1 MNEVV
6 NDMNVE
12 TQQKLNKLREIGI
25 SNVEELTTALQK
37 EDIHFSPTEF
47 SALGRT
53 ITTTFEKN
61 NNIFPIPEWL
71 ATVFST
77 LVQGRTANT
86 ICDPYARIGLLI
98 GIMQETTKAKS
109 TIAFTPMDFEAI
121 IGKVL
126 VDNAEWRVGNSI
138 NLLSALDKK
147 LDIAACILPWGLN
160 TQKKLK
166 IGTFD
171 GYEVELDNDLGQQI
185 LILTS
190 MNLSTDGIG
199 LFVVN
204 PSFFFSPHSVFLQF
218 STLGLGLEAALELP
232 PGTFAPITNIPSYLV
247 IVRKHPVSKMF
258 VAQLSSDSSTNF
270 QILSNLKNGKD
281 GSLLELGRFVD
292 VQSFK
297 GLDAIRV
304 QERFEKFKTQFG
316 APDLPLGELA
326 TINIGRYGN
335 DFQFPKQENSIFIP
349 LIGTSNV
356 VDSLDNITLKPQ
368 NYAQAVIDPSRANA
382 RFVSQF
388 LNSEFGKEII
398 EHQKS
403 RAVIPKL
410 NKQTLKE
417 LRVFVPDLYTQK
429 TVLDIEARIT
439 AEQNTLLGLQSELEQ
454 LRRDLWTK
462 IQSADDVDQHLSTF
476 SKQLTCTKEHS
487 AVSLDKWFET
497 LPFPLSSILRA
508 WQATPSSDFK
518 TKYDHLLNFFE
529 AVAEFLSL
537 ILLSAFE
544 SNQALFESHSQKLS
558 ESMKESKLSFQKA
571 TFGTWKLVVEY
582 LGKQTRK
589 LLKDGQE
596 DRKLCMEMFAD
607 PSLCLPK
614 IISSLEIANILSIT
628 NKKRNDWKGHSGIVG
643 QEEAKLRNEQ
653 LLGEVQKLRDI
664 MAGVW
669 DEIELIRLIN
679 CVPRSGVFENEVA
692 VLMGSNS
699 EFLKETR
706 RMHTLL
712 DADYLYLSK
721 KGSDKV
727 LKLLPLIQV
736 GPSPSSAKNA
746 CYFYSRAEKD
756 GLRFV
761 SYHFVDQPE
770 RKFSS
775 DTNMSVSLRNLLEAQ

>member
-1 MNEVV
+1 MNA
-6 NDMNVE
+6 E
-12 TQQKLNKLREIGI
+12 TQQKLNKLREIGV
-25 SNVEELTTALQK
+25 SNVEELATVLQK
-37 EDIHFSPTEF
+37 EDIHLSPSEL
-47 SALGRT
+47 SVLGRT
-53 ITTTFEKN
+53 ITATFEKN
-61 NNIFPIPEWL
+61 NSIFPIPEWL
-71 ATVFST
+71 AIVLST
-77 LVQGRTANT
+77 LVQDLTANS
-86 ICDPYARIGLLI
+86 ICDPFAGIGLLT
-98 GIMQETTKAKS
+98 GIMQEATKAKS
-109 TIAFTPMDFEAI
+109 IIACTQSNSEAAL
-121 IGKVL
+121 GKIL
-126 VDNAEWRVGNSI
+126 VGNAEWRVGHPIDLLNSLNSEVDI
-138 NLLSALDKK
+138 VAGVLTFAREEEPKK
-147 LDIAACILPWGLN
+147 LRVYTREGEDVKFSSFGERILIAA
-160 TQKKLK
+160 
-166 IGTFD
+166 
-171 GYEVELDNDLGQQI
+171 
-185 LILTS
+185 S
-190 MNLSTDGIG
+190 MNLSTEGIG
-199 LFVVN
+199 LFIVM
-204 PSFFFSPHSVFLQF
+204 PSFFISRRSVFRQF
-218 STLGLGLEAALELP
+218 NALGLGLEAALELP
-232 PGTFAPITNIPSYLV
+232 SGTFAPKTNMPSYLV
-247 IVRKHPVSKMF
+247 IVRKKLVSKMF
-258 VAQLSSDSSTNF
+258 VAQLSSDSNTNL
-270 QILSNLKNGKD
+270 QILSNLKTGKE

-304 QERFEKFKTQFG
+304 QERLEKFKTQFG

-487 AVSLDKWFET
+487 AVSLDKWFDT

-508 WQATPSSDFK
+508 WQTTLSSDFK
-518 TKYDHLLNFFE
+518 TKYEHLLNFFE

-537 ILLSAFE
+537 ILLSAFD

-558 ESMKESKLSFQKA
+558 ESMKKYNLSFQRA

-582 LGKQTRK
+582 LGKQTRE
-589 LLKDGQE
+589 LLAKEQE

-614 IISSLEIANILSIT
+614 VISSLEIASILSNT
-628 NKKRNDWKGHSGIVG
+628 NKMRNDWKGHSGIVG

-664 MAGVW
+664 MADVW

-679 CVPRSGVFENEVA
+679 CVPKSGVFENEVA

-706 RMHTLL
+706 RMFTLL

-736 GPSPSSAKNA
+736 GASPSSAKNA

-770 RKFSS
+770 CKFSS
-775 DTNMSVSLRNLLEAQ
+775 DTNMSVALRNLLEAQ